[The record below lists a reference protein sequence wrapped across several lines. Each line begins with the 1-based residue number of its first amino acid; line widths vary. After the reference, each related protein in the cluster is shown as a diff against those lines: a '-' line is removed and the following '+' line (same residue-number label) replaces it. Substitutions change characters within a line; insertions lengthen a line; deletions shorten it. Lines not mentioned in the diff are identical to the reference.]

1 MIANDNDPHVRAY
14 IRQMNRDMGIEL
26 PPEALRDLDNAVN
39 GAGTKVLEEVL
50 AILCGSFGV
59 FDVRPTNPATFKD
72 IGKPL

>member
-1 MIANDNDPHVRAY
+1 MNDNDPHVRAY
-14 IRQMNRDMGIEL
+14 IRQMERDCL
-26 PPEALRDLDNAVN
+26 PDEAQRDLDNAVN